1 MSADLILF
9 NSRIGF
15 ANGYE
20 TATSVAIGNGR
31 FIVIGDDDETAAL
44 AGPDTRKIDL
54 GGRRVLPGMIDS
66 HFHVHEW
73 ALNRKNLALTD
84 LTALAELQGLIQSRA
99 AVEPAGAWIVGQGF
113 NETDWDRPH
122 MPTAADLDAVAPHH
136 PVIIWRCD
144 MHLAVANSRALRLAG
159 ITANTPDPPDGIID
173 RDAHGRPTG
182 VLREL
187 AIDAVR
193 NVIAMPKD
201 DVVMDALQDAVGAL
215 HRLGL
220 TGVQDIRLMGGRE
233 GADALRAWQKLD
245 AAGRLDMRCWVSLP
259 GERLDAAIA
268 LGLQSGFG
276 NDRLRIGHVKYF
288 ADGGMGAR
296 TAWMLSPYL
305 DGGCGQAQMPMDAL
319 GRAIAR
325 AEQSGLAVMVHA
337 VGDRAGREVIGLMET
352 HAGKHAWLP
361 MPHSIEHLQML
372 NAADVPRLARLGV
385 TACMQPH
392 NMLLD
397 INMIETAVGPAGCRA
412 YAFNDVL
419 ASGARLVFGSD
430 CPVGNPS
437 PLKGI
442 HAAVCRQRADGTP
455 AGGWHPQWRVDVDA
469 SVAASTISAAAGL
482 GADAWLGSLSPG
494 KRADLVVLD
503 RDIYTIDPMEI
514 AETQV
519 DMTVFDGR
527 VVFER

>member
-1 MSADLILF
+1 MSHNSHCWVLLPSIMGIDPETKGSQSKRGHMSADLILF

-372 NAADVPRLARLGV
+372 NGIRGAPGFRVGLSGRQSIAIEGHSRCRVPPARRWHAGGRLA
-385 TACMQPH
+385 
-392 NMLLD
+392 
-397 INMIETAVGPAGCRA
+397 PAM
-412 YAFNDVL
+412 
-419 ASGARLVFGSD
+419 
-430 CPVGNPS
+430 
-437 PLKGI
+437 
-442 HAAVCRQRADGTP
+442 
-455 AGGWHPQWRVDVDA
+455 AGGCGCVCGGVYHFSRRR
-469 SVAASTISAAAGL
+469 I
-482 GADAWLGSLSPG
+482 
-494 KRADLVVLD
+494 
-503 RDIYTIDPMEI
+503 
-514 AETQV
+514 
-519 DMTVFDGR
+519 GR
-527 VVFER
+527 